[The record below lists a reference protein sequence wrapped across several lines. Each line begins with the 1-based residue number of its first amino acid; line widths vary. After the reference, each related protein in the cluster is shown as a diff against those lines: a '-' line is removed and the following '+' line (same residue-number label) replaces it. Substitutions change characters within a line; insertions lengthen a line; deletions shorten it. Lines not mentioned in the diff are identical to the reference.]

1 MIENKIYKKIIK
13 LINKNFN
20 IKFRSRY
27 DLVEEFYQYLQENKN
42 N

>member
-1 MIENKIYKKIIK
+1 MIENKIYKKI
-13 LINKNFN
+13 FN
-20 IKFRSRY
+20 IKFRSSY